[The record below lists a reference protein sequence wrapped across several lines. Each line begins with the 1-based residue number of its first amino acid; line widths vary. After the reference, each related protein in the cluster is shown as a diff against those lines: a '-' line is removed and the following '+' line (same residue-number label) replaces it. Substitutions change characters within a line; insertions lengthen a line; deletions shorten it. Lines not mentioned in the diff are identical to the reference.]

1 MIDTHLKLSTNE
13 LKLLIY
19 FQIIFLLSHS
29 LLFRGMAP
37 ALEHNDV
44 LKKICGL
51 CYRKNKN
58 LRNITGNFLCLTKT
72 HHHTDYNICS
82 GYYSKVVCPPCQ
94 RALKDIAEASKK
106 NEQSKR
112 KLPLPKYDT
121 MKRSRSTRSNSDGYC
136 CGWCDVWRKYGG
148 PHNHY
153 MKVNTHIGRPVET
166 PPPPPAEARKKCD
179 VCHSEMK
186 RGLKHVCSIR
196 TMEENVQHMLNA
208 IPEKSRQ
215 RS

>member
-1 MIDTHLKLSTNE
+1 MDHT
-13 LKLLIY
+13 
-19 FQIIFLLSHS
+19 
-29 LLFRGMAP
+29 A
-37 ALEHNDV
+37 V

-51 CYRKNKN
+51 CYKKSKN
-58 LRNITGNFLCLTKT
+58 LQNITPTILDLIKN
-72 HHHTDYNICS
+72 HHYANYN
-82 GYYSKVVCPPCQ
+82 VCDGDFATVLYDSCR
-94 RALKDIAEASKK
+94 RALRDIASSSKK

-112 KLPLPKYDT
+112 KLPLPKYET

-166 PPPPPAEARKKCD
+166 PPPPPPEARKKCD

-196 TMEENVQHMLNA
+196 TMEENMQHMLNA

-215 RS
+215 RSWGVHIINISTSYWSIKASYWLILVI